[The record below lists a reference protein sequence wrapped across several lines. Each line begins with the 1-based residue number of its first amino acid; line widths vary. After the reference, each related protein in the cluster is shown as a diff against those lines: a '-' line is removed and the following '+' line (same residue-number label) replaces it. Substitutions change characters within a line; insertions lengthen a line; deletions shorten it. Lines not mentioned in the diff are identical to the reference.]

1 EGNHRKESPMKYM
14 MLITGTESDGGVD
27 EERSTAVYQR
37 IVEWWNGH
45 EQAGHIVEGHQLE
58 PSSTAT
64 TMRVQPDGGTIVND
78 GPFAEGKE
86 MIGGYAVLDVADL
99 DEALALAASWPAPST
114 LEIRPIVERG

>member
-1 EGNHRKESPMKYM
+1 MKYM
-14 MLITGTESDGGVD
+14 MLIAGSEDEDTTSD
-27 EERSTAVYQR
+27 EASTAVYQR

-45 EQAGHIVEGHQLE
+45 ERAGRIVEGHQLE

-64 TMRVQPDGGTIVND
+64 TVRVQPDGGTIVND

-86 MIGGYAVLDVADL
+86 MVGGYAVLDVADL
-99 DEALALAASWPAPST
+99 DEALSLAASWPAPSV